1 MKKISQTI
9 LLTVATL
16 CACADNFAADEQLSP
31 KSNQAM
37 KPDSPVF
44 PKAQVRAFRANSKDC
59 HITYPPEAVS
69 NNATGTTRMQLL
81 IEIDGSVVDKKIY
94 ASSGFRILDSAALDG
109 IGKCRFAPTI
119 KDGKPERAWAYIKYR
134 WNLDED

>member
-1 MKKISQTI
+1 MKKI
-9 LLTVATL
+9 LLTVTFL
-16 CACADNFAADEQLSP
+16 CACANSFAATDEQLSP

-44 PKAQVRAFRANSKDC
+44 PKTQIRALRANSKDC

-69 NNATGTTRMQLL
+69 DNATGITRMQLL
-81 IEIDGSVVDKKIY
+81 IDLDGSVVDKKIY

-109 IGKCRFAPTI
+109 IGKCRFAPTR
-119 KDGKPERAWAYIKYR
+119 KDGKPERAWAYIEYR
-134 WNLDED
+134 WNLNED